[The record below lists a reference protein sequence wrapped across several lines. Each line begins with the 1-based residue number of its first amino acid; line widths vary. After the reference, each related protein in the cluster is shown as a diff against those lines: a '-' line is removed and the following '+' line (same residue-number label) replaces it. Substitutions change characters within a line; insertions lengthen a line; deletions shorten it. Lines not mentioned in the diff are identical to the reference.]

1 MRKYIYC
8 GILLLT
14 CLQVGATVHHDI
26 KKDTI
31 NGWQVSYN
39 GKEILGF
46 AINGMRTFLID
57 SIADNGVITVDYY
70 TDYPCEKCAAELQ
83 FRNEDGKGI
92 ATVQKLGVG
101 GGAPFKLPGMQFRQ
115 IMKNHEILL
124 FYRNQIDGWSEWMFV
139 GKVKSMK

>member
-8 GILLLT
+8 GMLFFA
-14 CLQVGATVHHDI
+14 CLQVSATMYNGE

-31 NGWQVSYN
+31 NEWQITYN
-39 GKEILGF
+39 GKEILGIV
-46 AINGMRTFLID
+46 INGMKTFLVD

-70 TDYPCEKCAAELQ
+70 TDSPCEKCAAELQ

-124 FYRNQIDGWSEWMFV
+124 FYRSQIDGWSDWMFV